1 MNNYEQVTPT
11 SNGTSVSRSDISY
24 VLCMIVIFV
33 AGFLLVW
40 LLVQLYF
47 AR

>member
-11 SNGTSVSRSDISY
+11 SNGTRSNIGY
-24 VLCMIVIFV
+24 TLFMIAAFV
-33 AGFLLVW
+33 GGFLLVW